1 MKRIILLL
9 VGLLLTGCNQAVGNV
24 DLGNKEVVNDK
35 ALKLGIIQFAEHSS
49 LDATREG
56 FVEEL
61 EEMGYELEIDYV
73 NVQSDLTL
81 IPTTI
86 RNFEAHDVDLIYAI
100 ATPAAQGAKNTARR
114 TPIIFNAV
122 TDPIAAELVKANGKP
137 GGNITGVSD
146 YFSISKQ
153 VDMFLEAFPN
163 TKDFGLIYSTG
174 ELNSQ
179 VQIAELEEILK
190 DKNINLHKVGVTTTN
205 DIPSAM
211 ASLSS
216 KIDAFIGI
224 QDNLVASSSKLISQK
239 LNEKKIP
246 SFSGEDGLVV
256 NGFLMSDGIDYT
268 NLGQR
273 AAKQADEIMN
283 GKKVSDIP
291 VEFSEETGRL
301 VNKKTYDILTLDNP
315 EVLKD
320 AEIYE

>member
-1 MKRIILLL
+1 MKKIILLL
-9 VGLLLTGCNQAVGNV
+9 MGLLLAGCGQSDGNAITV
-24 DLGNKEVVNDK
+24 DKDGQDANT
-35 ALKLGIIQFAEHSS
+35 LKVGIIQFAEHSS

-56 FVEEL
+56 FTKEL
-61 EEMGYELEIDYV
+61 EDKGYKLDIDYV

-122 TDPIAAELVKANGKP
+122 TDPVAAKLVKDNEKP
-137 GGNITGVSD
+137 ESNVTGVSD

-153 VDMFLEAFPN
+153 VDLFLQAFPN

-179 VQIAELEEILK
+179 VQIAELEEILEN
-190 DKNINLHKVGVTTTN
+190 KNINLHKVGVTTTN

-211 ASLSS
+211 ASLTS
-216 KIDAFIGI
+216 KMDAFIGI

-239 LNEKKIP
+239 LNENKIP
-246 SFSGEDGLVV
+246 SFSGEDGMVV

-268 NLGQR
+268 DLGKR
-273 AAKQADEIMN
+273 AADQADAIIN
-283 GKKVSDIP
+283 GKKISEVP

-301 VNKKTYDILTLDNP
+301 VNKKTYETLGLDNQ
-315 EVLKD
+315 EVLEG

>member
-1 MKRIILLL
+1 MKKIILLL
-9 VGLLLTGCNQAVGNV
+9 MGLLLAGCGQSDGNAITV
-24 DLGNKEVVNDK
+24 DKDGQDANT
-35 ALKLGIIQFAEHSS
+35 LKVGIIQFAEHSS

-56 FVEEL
+56 FTKEL
-61 EEMGYELEIDYV
+61 EDKGYKLDIDYV

-122 TDPIAAELVKANGKP
+122 TDPVAAKLVKDNEKP
-137 GGNITGVSD
+137 ESNVTGVSD

-153 VDMFLEAFPN
+153 VDLFLQAFPN

-179 VQIAELEEILK
+179 VQIAELEEILEN
-190 DKNINLHKVGVTTTN
+190 KNINLHKVGVTTTN
-205 DIPSAM
+205 EIPSAM
-211 ASLSS
+211 ASLTS
-216 KIDAFIGI
+216 KMDAFIGI

-239 LNEKKIP
+239 LNENKIP
-246 SFSGEDGLVV
+246 SFSGEDGMVV

-268 NLGQR
+268 DLGKR
-273 AAKQADEIMN
+273 AADQADAIIN
-283 GKKVSDIP
+283 GKKISEVP

-301 VNKKTYDILTLDNP
+301 VNKKTYETLGLDNQ
-315 EVLKD
+315 EVLEG

>member
-1 MKRIILLL
+1 MKKIILLL
-9 VGLLLTGCNQAVGNV
+9 MGLLLAGCGQSDGNAITV
-24 DLGNKEVVNDK
+24 DKDGQDANT
-35 ALKLGIIQFAEHSS
+35 LKVGIIQFAEHSS

-56 FVEEL
+56 FTKEL
-61 EEMGYELEIDYV
+61 EDKGYKLDIDYV

-122 TDPIAAELVKANGKP
+122 TDPVAAKLVKDNEKP
-137 GGNITGVSD
+137 ESNVTGVSD

-153 VDMFLEAFPN
+153 VDLFLQAFPN

-179 VQIAELEEILK
+179 VQIAELEEILEN
-190 DKNINLHKVGVTTTN
+190 KNINLHKVGVTTTN

-211 ASLSS
+211 ASLTS
-216 KIDAFIGI
+216 KMDAFIGI

-239 LNEKKIP
+239 LNENKIP

-268 NLGQR
+268 DLGKR
-273 AAKQADEIMN
+273 AADQADAIIN
-283 GKKVSDIP
+283 GKKISEVP

-301 VNKKTYDILTLDNP
+301 VNKKTYETLGLDNQ
-315 EVLKD
+315 EVLEG